1 MDLEIQKGINTA
13 IKKLQGIDPYLKR
26 SGHTKTFGVA
36 AKPLIAAI
44 KAAAP
49 VSSKAHSRYSA
60 GKVVAT
66 YKPGNLRRSIQRLPL
81 RRAKS
86 AIYIGP
92 RARGGN
98 PDGYYAP
105 FLEYGT
111 QNMSARPFI
120 GPAAKAALPGAARTA
135 LELLKR
141 RIETYTK

>member
-26 SGHTKTFGVA
+26 SIGADLGVA

-92 RARGGN
+92 RSRGEN

-120 GPAAKAALPGAARTA
+120 GPAAKAVLPAVGRTA
-135 LELLKR
+135 LELLKK
-141 RIETYTK
+141 RIETYAK